1 MATTIVKTEANM
13 FSISAIYSMSVSLS
27 SSDTLSTFN
36 HAYDFLILANF
47 TLNVNLILKKFEK
60 KKEFTRAPKKRPS
73 KS

>member
-1 MATTIVKTEANM
+1 
-13 FSISAIYSMSVSLS
+13 MSVSLS